1 MKNKEDYLKAQIN
14 ISKISLNAWHSY
26 SLTHSIDWIKELL
39 DEMSEN
45 ASTFTRKIFENNSF
59 LKIDIEINKKLKPHE
74 GEMLLVKGS
83 IDAIYATEC
92 VKSLKPMLEP
102 LQFSFKACFLN
113 QNLEKDEQYAEV
125 DEVFEEGDVYQVYF
139 FSRNHADLKEMI
151 HEQIYLHYNSYPAID
166 TEKNNALS
174 NAKSEDPTD
183 TY

>member
-1 MKNKEDYLKAQIN
+1 
-14 ISKISLNAWHSY
+14 
-26 SLTHSIDWIKELL
+26 
-39 DEMSEN
+39 
-45 ASTFTRKIFENNSF
+45 
-59 LKIDIEINKKLKPHE
+59 
-74 GEMLLVKGS
+74 
-83 IDAIYATEC
+83 
-92 VKSLKPMLEP
+92 MLEP